1 MPNSIAYDIIR
12 KSLSDTVFAKKFGA
26 DPEGTLTE
34 EGVRGED
41 QPDLRQ
47 IIQWASIG
55 CSLANEN
62 LEEVRKLQKEQF
74 VKLQKQ
80 SDETLGV
87 ASEMK
92 HGLNATLSQIQTAF
106 TRTMIMYQISFYL
119 GVILIIAAVASAFLL
134 KETLISAVFGSLGV
148 IDILTFF
155 LAKPQEQLES
165 SRASLAQMQAA
176 LYNWFMDS
184 ANQITYLGQ
193 HFDMETMR
201 SVSESLIA
209 HTEKT
214 LEMLQKSKVS

>member
-1 MPNSIAYDIIR
+1 
-12 KSLSDTVFAKKFGA
+12 
-26 DPEGTLTE
+26 
-34 EGVRGED
+34 
-41 QPDLRQ
+41 
-47 IIQWASIG
+47 
-55 CSLANEN
+55 
-62 LEEVRKLQKEQF
+62 
-74 VKLQKQ
+74 
-80 SDETLGV
+80 
-87 ASEMK
+87 
-92 HGLNATLSQIQTAF
+92 
-106 TRTMIMYQISFYL
+106 MYQISFYL